1 MKQIEVNGMLL
12 EFDEKLLLKQEIR
25 VGDNVQ
31 VLKKSY
37 SSWECYAGVVTQLLP
52 FADKPAM
59 EIMYLENSY
68 SSCEIKKLVIVQGA
82 ESEDAPRVVKMD
94 DKFLP
99 FTKERCI
106 DLLQKDI
113 TEKENKL
120 EEAKLKLE
128 YFLKY
133 FNHYFEEIQ
142 KDREDNENG
151 IM

>member
-1 MKQIEVNGMLL
+1 MQIEVNGMLM

-31 VLKKSY
+31 VLKKNY
-37 SSWECYAGVVTQLLP
+37 SSYECYAGVVTQLLP
-52 FADKPAM
+52 FKDKPAM

-68 SSCEIKKLVIVQGA
+68 SSCEIKKIIIVQGA
-82 ESEDAPRVVKMD
+82 EGEDTPRVVKMD

-99 FTKERCI
+99 FTKERCV

-113 TEKENKL
+113 TKKEHEL

-128 YFLKY
+128 YFTTY
-133 FNHYFEEIQ
+133 FNHYFEEIPKQ
-142 KDREDNENG
+142 KEEDK
-151 IM
+151 

>member
-1 MKQIEVNGMLL
+1 MQIEVNGMLM
-12 EFDEKLLLKQEIR
+12 EFDEKLLLKQEIK

-52 FADKPAM
+52 FKDKPAM

-68 SSCEIKKLVIVQGA
+68 SSCEIKKIIIVQGSA
-82 ESEDAPRVVKMD
+82 GEDTPRVVKMD

-99 FTKERCI
+99 FTKERCV
-106 DLLQKDI
+106 DLLQKEI
-113 TEKENKL
+113 TKKENDL

-128 YFLKY
+128 YFQTY
-133 FNHYFEEIQ
+133 FNRYFSEIPHTATEEG
-142 KDREDNENG
+142 K
-151 IM
+151 

>member
-1 MKQIEVNGMLL
+1 MQIEVNGMLM

-52 FADKPAM
+52 FKDKPAM
-59 EIMYLENSY
+59 EIMYLENNY
-68 SSCEIKKLVIVQGA
+68 SNCEIKKIIIVGGEDQGT
-82 ESEDAPRVVKMD
+82 EAPRVVKMD

-99 FTKERCI
+99 FTKERCV

-113 TEKENKL
+113 IEKENKL

-128 YFLKY
+128 YFQTY
-133 FNHYFEEIQ
+133 FNHYFEEIPKQ
-142 KDREDNENG
+142 EEKENE
-151 IM
+151 

>member
-1 MKQIEVNGMLL
+1 MQIEVNGMIM

-31 VLKKSY
+31 VLKKTY
-37 SSWECYAGVVTQLLP
+37 SGYDCYAGVVTQLLP
-52 FADKPAM
+52 FKDKPAM
-59 EIMYLENSY
+59 EIMYLESNY
-68 SSCEIKKLVIVQGA
+68 SSCEIRKIIIVQGA
-82 ESEDAPRVVKMD
+82 EGEDTPKVVKMD

-113 TEKENKL
+113 TKKENEL

-128 YFLKY
+128 YFQTY
-133 FNHYFEEIQ
+133 FNRYFEELPNQ
-142 KDREDNENG
+142 EKKENE
-151 IM
+151 

>member
-106 DLLQKDI
+106 DLLQK
-113 TEKENKL
+113 

-151 IM
+151 KK

>member
-1 MKQIEVNGMLL
+1 MQIEVNGMLM

-37 SSWECYAGVVTQLLP
+37 SGYESYAGVITQLLP
-52 FADKPAM
+52 FKDKPAM
-59 EIMYLENSY
+59 EVMYIENGY
-68 SSCEIKKLVIVQGA
+68 SSCEIRKLVIVQGA
-82 ESEDAPRVVKMD
+82 EGEDTPKIVKMD

-106 DLLQKDI
+106 DLLQKEI
-113 TEKENKL
+113 TKKQNEL

-128 YFLKY
+128 YFQTY
-133 FNHYFEEIQ
+133 FNRYFEEIPKQ
-142 KDREDNENG
+142 EESGDGGDR
-151 IM
+151 

>member
-1 MKQIEVNGMLL
+1 MQIEVNGMIM

-37 SSWECYAGVVTQLLP
+37 SSWDCYAGVVTQLLP
-52 FADKPAM
+52 FKDKPAM

-68 SSCEIKKLVIVQGA
+68 SSCEIKKIIIVQGA
-82 ESEDAPRVVKMD
+82 EGEDTPRVVKMD

-113 TEKENKL
+113 TKKQNELN
-120 EEAKLKLE
+120 EAKLKLE
-128 YFLKY
+128 YFQTY
-133 FNHYFEEIQ
+133 FNHYFEEIPKQ
-142 KDREDNENG
+142 EESK
-151 IM
+151 